1 MGYRYPKE
9 LPEESRRRVRAEEI
23 LAGRDFEKAKQEA
36 DYWVDVRDLLRTYTL
51 RVFLVFVR
59 EASELVRREIWGI
72 VRLESESLEFLRVF
86 TISAR
91 SDKGYAQ
98 DGRRIGEMVSNYSG
112 GLLDHVERAFR
123 KSPLWQEYEDIML
136 AVATAPSISVKAE
149 TQPHASISETPTV
162 PVGWEDIEISF
173 ISDERVQVK
182 VGPQRQTHNYAE
194 MGFRDNRSGKP
205 NQAWGMLRAL
215 AQAGGFIPNAARD
228 SKDFIGMAK
237 RVERMRQTLK
247 AHFQIASD
255 PVTLDVARGYCC
267 RFKIGRAPS
276 FEK

>member
-1 MGYRYPKE
+1 MKN
-9 LPEESRRRVRAEEI
+9 
-23 LAGRDFEKAKQEA
+23 
-36 DYWVDVRDLLRTYTL
+36 
-51 RVFLVFVR
+51 
-59 EASELVRREIWGI
+59 
-72 VRLESESLEFLRVF
+72 
-86 TISAR
+86 
-91 SDKGYAQ
+91 DKNH
-98 DGRRIGEMVSNYSG
+98 R
-112 GLLDHVERAFR
+112 H
-123 KSPLWQEYEDIML
+123 P
-136 AVATAPSISVKAE
+136 
-149 TQPHASISETPTV
+149 
-162 PVGWEDIEISF
+162 
-173 ISDERVQVK
+173 
-182 VGPQRQTHNYAE
+182 
-194 MGFRDNRSGKP
+194 DNRSGKP